1 MTAIPTPPDPS
12 GFAKHRFAVPRPARR
27 RGRHL
32 FSGLM
37 RGFTLTELM
46 VAMSGGLVISIA
58 VFLLARQASRF
69 YSREARTSTATLS
82 NLVGFER
89 LRVDIARAGFMASP
103 NIREDLAP
111 CNNPKETPDGW
122 PEYLAHL
129 QSVWIQPI
137 GGDLPA
143 QFRQQGRNPMR
154 IMLAGNYASADQFEV
169 RNIAHVD
176 ENYTVYLAVNS
187 TSMHRLTHGDAGTS
201 VSTQVLAS
209 IFGAGRAV
217 RIVDPEGR
225 HHYGRILNV
234 IGGEQPRVTLS
245 EDPELRE
252 RSIGNRECGLIGV
265 DTGSLINVVNIVHYD
280 IRSLANDD
288 NYRDLYTSNLPY
300 EAATHRDLVR
310 EELDVEGDPID
321 GTQELVAEYAV
332 DLSFQLTGWSPSTQ
346 TLETVP
352 LAGWADSTSSYNAPL
367 AGPQRLR
374 AIRATLAVR
383 SREADRDIAV
393 LGDGGGAYL
402 RFGVG
407 STPGTGPFARV
418 RAISAHIALNNQ
430 LGVMW

>member
-1 MTAIPTPPDPS
+1 
-12 GFAKHRFAVPRPARR
+12 
-27 RGRHL
+27 
-32 FSGLM
+32 
-37 RGFTLTELM
+37 
-46 VAMSGGLVISIA
+46 
-58 VFLLARQASRF
+58 
-69 YSREARTSTATLS
+69 
-82 NLVGFER
+82 
-89 LRVDIARAGFMASP
+89 VDIARAGFMASP

-129 QSVWIQPI
+129 QSIWIQPI
-137 GGDLPA
+137 GTDLPP

-154 IMLAGNYASADQFEV
+154 ITLAGNYASADQFEV

-176 ENYTVYLAVNS
+176 ETYTAYLAVQS
-187 TSMHRLTHGDAGTS
+187 TSMQRLAHGDGGT
-201 VSTQVLAS
+201 VVPADALAS
-209 IFGAGRAV
+209 IFGVGRAV

-225 HHYGRILNV
+225 HHYGRVLNT
-234 IGGEQPRVTLS
+234 IGGEQPRITLAA
-245 EDPELRE
+245 DPELRE
-252 RSIGNRECGLIGV
+252 RSVGHRECGLIGV

-280 IRSLANDD
+280 IRSLKNDT
-288 NYRDLYTSNLPY
+288 NYRELYTSNLPY

-310 EELDVEGDPID
+310 EELDVDGAPIV

-352 LAGWADSTSSYNAPL
+352 LAGWADQTSAYNAPL

-383 SREADRDIAV
+383 SREADRDRAV
-393 LGDGGGAYL
+393 LGDGGGAFL

-407 STPGTGPFARV
+407 NTPGTGPYARV
-418 RAISAHIALNNQ
+418 RTISAHIALNNQ

>member
-1 MTAIPTPPDPS
+1 
-12 GFAKHRFAVPRPARR
+12 
-27 RGRHL
+27 
-32 FSGLM
+32 M

-46 VAMSGGLVISIA
+46 VAMSGGLMISIA

-69 YSREARTSTATLS
+69 YTREARTSTATLS
-82 NLVGFER
+82 NLIGFER

-129 QSVWIQPI
+129 QSIWIQPI
-137 GGDLPA
+137 GTDLPP

-154 IMLAGNYASADQFEV
+154 ITLAGNYASADQFEV

-176 ENYTVYLAVNS
+176 ETYTAYLAVQS
-187 TSMHRLTHGDAGTS
+187 TSMQRLAHGDGGT
-201 VSTQVLAS
+201 VVPADALAS
-209 IFGAGRAV
+209 IFGVGRAV

-225 HHYGRILNV
+225 HHYGRVLNT
-234 IGGEQPRVTLS
+234 IGGEQPRITLAA
-245 EDPELRE
+245 DPELRE
-252 RSIGNRECGLIGV
+252 RSVGHRECGLIGV

-280 IRSLANDD
+280 IRSLKNDT
-288 NYRDLYTSNLPY
+288 NYRELYTSNLPY

-310 EELDVEGDPID
+310 EELDVDGAPIV

-352 LAGWADSTSSYNAPL
+352 LAGWADQTSAYNAPL

-383 SREADRDIAV
+383 SREADRDRAV
-393 LGDGGGAYL
+393 LGDGGGAFL

-407 STPGTGPFARV
+407 NTPGTGPYARV
-418 RAISAHIALNNQ
+418 RTISAHIALNNQ